1 MTTNA
6 YKPLSD
12 SEVKDIH
19 KTVLK
24 VLEEVGMGDPSPDF
38 TKVAL
43 DSGCRLSDEGRL
55 LIPAALVEDVVSR
68 VKRQTVRHGI
78 DPDRSIDLTRNPVT
92 YGPAGF
98 APKILDFH
106 TGDYRDALLLDFY
119 DMARI
124 MDKMAYVTPSDNL
137 DIQDLPNSL
146 EEDIN
151 KAYSLISG
159 TSKSIGMSFLDPANI
174 DPVTSLFD
182 TLLGGEGR
190 FKERPFCHA
199 LGVTTLSP
207 LSYEELQSSILIEAA
222 RRGYPVLSIVAP
234 MAGSTAPAAPVGAL
248 VQSVAEAL
256 ASLVQLE
263 LMVPGVQVTLTL
275 APFVTDLRNGSFTG
289 GSAEGALLNASAAQ
303 MLDWYGLTACVAG
316 NLSDSKGLD
325 MQCGAEKGVSGLLS
339 TLACA
344 SNGGIIGLST
354 GMTASLIGYSHE
366 QLVYDNESMGLYQ
379 RVLRGM
385 SVTEE
390 TLSYDVIAD
399 VVKRGGHFLNH
410 KQTFSV
416 MKKEYFYPKLLDRGT
431 IEAWADGGG
440 EGVRSNIRDQ
450 VRNILST
457 HYPEYITPDLDSVLR
472 DRFPIKLPR
481 EEMRPNDRW

>member
-1 MTTNA
+1 MTSTA

-12 SEVKDIH
+12 TEVQEIH
-19 KTVLK
+19 KTALK
-24 VLEEVGMGDPSPDF
+24 VLEEIGMGDPSADF
-38 TKVAL
+38 TPVAL
-43 DSGCRLSDEGRL
+43 DAGCHLSDEGRL
-55 LIPAALVEDVVSR
+55 CIPAALVEDVVSR

-78 DPDRSIDLTRNPVT
+78 DPDRSIDLTKNPVT

-106 TGDYRDALLLDFY
+106 TGNYRDAQLFDLY
-119 DMARI
+119 DMVRI
-124 MDKMAYVTPSDNL
+124 MDKMDYVSPSDNL
-137 DIQDLPNSL
+137 DIQDVPNSL

-159 TSKSIGMSFLDPANI
+159 TTKSIGMSFLDPANI
-174 DPVTSLFD
+174 EPVTKLFD

-190 FKERPFCHA
+190 FRERPFCHA
-199 LGVTTLSP
+199 LGVTTISP

-222 RRGYPVLSIVAP
+222 RQGYPVLSIVAP
-234 MAGSTAPAAPVGAL
+234 MAGSTAPAAPAGAL
-248 VQSVAEAL
+248 VQTVAEAL

-263 LMVPGVQVTLTL
+263 LMVPGVSVTLTL

-289 GSAEGALLNASAAQ
+289 SSAEGAMINASAAQ

-316 NLSDSKGLD
+316 GLSDAKGLD
-325 MQCGAEKGVSGLLS
+325 IQCGTEKGVTGLLS

-366 QLVYDNESMGLYQ
+366 QLVYDNESMGIFQ
-379 RVLRGM
+379 RILQGM
-385 SVTEE
+385 HVTQD

-416 MKKEYFYPKLLDRGT
+416 MKSEYHYPKLLDRGT
-431 IEAWADGGG
+431 IEAWTNEGG
-440 EGVRSNIRDQ
+440 EGVRSTIREQ
-450 VRNILST
+450 VQSILST
-457 HYPEYITPDLDSVLR
+457 HYPEYINPDLDNLIR
-472 DRFPIKLPR
+472 ERFPIKLPR
-481 EEMRPNDRW
+481 EEMRPNGRW